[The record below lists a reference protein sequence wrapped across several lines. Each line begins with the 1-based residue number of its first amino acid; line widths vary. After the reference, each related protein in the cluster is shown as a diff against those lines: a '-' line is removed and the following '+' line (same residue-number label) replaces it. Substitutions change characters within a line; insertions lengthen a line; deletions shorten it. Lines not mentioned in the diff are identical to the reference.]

1 MQLENF
7 LVFATVLV
15 VNLLRSNR
23 KYIYTHNER
32 FKIKKIKK
40 AYVETLIKKQKLLK

>member
-15 VNLLRSNR
+15 VNLLQSNG
-23 KYIYTHNER
+23 KCIYNER
-32 FKIKKIKK
+32 FKMEKIKK
-40 AYVETLIKKQKLLK
+40 AYVETLIKNRNF